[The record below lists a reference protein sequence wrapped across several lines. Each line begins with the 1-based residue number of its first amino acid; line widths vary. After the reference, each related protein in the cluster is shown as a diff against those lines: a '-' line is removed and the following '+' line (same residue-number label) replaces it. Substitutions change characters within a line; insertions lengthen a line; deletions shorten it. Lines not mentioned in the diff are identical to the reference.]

1 MKSIDVLI
9 GSIFD
14 VLPIILPMKRWMD
27 MNEWYL
33 DDHPGIIQV
42 LYFKPMSWP
51 FFMKGRYFFPPR
63 LSGTHLQT
71 LINITLLYLKQF
83 IDILFR

>member
-51 FFMKGRYFFPPR
+51 FFMKGRYFFP
-63 LSGTHLQT
+63 LDSLAHIFKNFNKYNVTIFKT
-71 LINITLLYLKQF
+71 VY
-83 IDILFR
+83 